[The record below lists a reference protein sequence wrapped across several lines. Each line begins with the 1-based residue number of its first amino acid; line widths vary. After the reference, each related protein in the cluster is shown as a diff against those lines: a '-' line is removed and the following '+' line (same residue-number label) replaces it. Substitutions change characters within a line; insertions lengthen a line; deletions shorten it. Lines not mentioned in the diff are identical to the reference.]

1 METSEAK
8 RMVDD
13 LESLSK
19 AIREEVDKGER
30 VDWRRVNEYMS
41 LRERTIKKMEKL
53 RLMPPNE
60 QKRIR
65 RLLEEDAKT
74 IREIEEMK
82 DKVAAQM
89 RVMGNQGA
97 GKVLDTKG

>member
-41 LRERTIKKMEKL
+41 LRERTIRKMEKL